1 MKNNE
6 RINNNNNNTNDG
18 LKKGKRKRKETTYAA
33 TKFKIDFSFKRE
45 VFFIIAGAL
54 AGAIVYVIPITV
66 FAIGQGS
73 LYYLTWIVFGHIAGV
88 YSPISAV
95 IISGFMLHVLVAT
108 SIGII
113 SGLFLYK
120 TNILNISKPS
130 NGLKYGLF
138 VGSLVFV
145 LFAIPV
151 QEFVLGPEFAHTID
165 SESATTAGDTST
177 QTPLGLDVSQPM
189 ISQPSATSSAASS
202 PSTTN
207 QSIFIQFRALLNS
220 LTINLIFGITLGL
233 FSSLLSIKFGARY
246 RCPKCDISFSRVDSL
261 QRHLELVHGAK
272 TIHPTRI
279 LILGGGFAGV
289 EVLRRL
295 QDRFQNDVSV
305 DITLVSKDNFLL
317 FTPMLH
323 EVASGMVETRHIV
336 TPIRAFCNRAK
347 FYASKVKSIDLKN
360 RQIQIEY
367 PLSILSIDAANTEN
381 NNIRNPPSAISDQPV
396 RESDRLLLSDVRKT
410 QPDKLSYDYLVI
422 ALGSE
427 TRFFGMAD
435 IEKNV
440 LTIKNW
446 TDAIVIRNHVI
457 HQLELA
463 ELLLR
468 ERPSSKD
475 KMKDSY
481 SIEDRKE
488 DPLTFVV
495 VGGGFAGVETAGE
508 LNDFL
513 RDAVND
519 YYHNIEPKDIRV
531 IVLQAGNRLLPEM
544 SEELSE
550 FAMQKLTESGV
561 KVLLNTRVTGATATS
576 VQLKDGSSIP
586 TNTIIWSGGV
596 APNPI
601 IENLTCEHD
610 KRSGR
615 ILVNKYLEVESYPGV
630 FALGD
635 CAYIIDPNNGNPY
648 PPTAQHAIREGTVVA
663 KNMISSIERKP
674 KNKKAFD
681 YKTKGMMA
689 SIGKRNGVGEI
700 LGLEVQGFL
709 AWWIWRMYYLANLP
723 TLQKKLRVMADWT
736 LDIFFKRDVTML
748 KTFLEGGRDA
758 GSDRTDRT

>member
-1 MKNNE
+1 
-6 RINNNNNNTNDG
+6 
-18 LKKGKRKRKETTYAA
+18 L
-33 TKFKIDFSFKRE
+33 
-45 VFFIIAGAL
+45 
-54 AGAIVYVIPITV
+54 
-66 FAIGQGS
+66 FAIEQGS

-88 YSPISAV
+88 YYPISLV
-95 IISGFMLHVLVAT
+95 IISGFILHILVAT

-113 SGLFLYK
+113 AGLFLYK

-145 LFAIPV
+145 IFSIPV
-151 QEFVLGPEFAHTID
+151 QQFVLGPEFARTIG
-165 SESATTAGDTST
+165 SNSATTAMDKNT
-177 QTPLGLDVSQPM
+177 QPPVPIEDSYPM
-189 ISQPSATSSAASS
+189 ISQPSVTPS
-202 PSTTN
+202 PSPSSSSSTTTTN
-207 QSIFIQFRALLNS
+207 QSIFTQLRALLNS
-220 LTINLIFGITLGL
+220 LTINLVFGITLGL

-246 RCPKCDISFSRVDSL
+246 RCPRCNISFSRVDSL

-272 TIHPTRI
+272 PIHPKRI

-305 DITLVSKDNFLL
+305 DITMVSKDNFFL

-323 EVASGMVETRHIV
+323 EVASGMIETRHIV

-347 FYASKVKSIDLKN
+347 FYAAKVKIIDLDN
-360 RQIQIEY
+360 RQVHIEL
-367 PLSILSIDAANTEN
+367 PLSSSVANTN
-381 NNIRNPPSAISDQPV
+381 SKNLSDSSTTTTTTGYLKQGQ
-396 RESDRLLLSDVRKT
+396 ESNHLLLSDVRIM
-410 QPDKLSYDYLVI
+410 QLDRLSYDYLVI

-427 TRFFGMAD
+427 TKFFGMPD
-435 IEKNV
+435 IEKHA
-440 LTIKNW
+440 LTIKSW

-457 HQLELA
+457 HQLEQA
-463 ELLLR
+463 ELLLGQQRQQRRRQEPFSNDKGNINSDPNSTAR
-468 ERPSSKD
+468 ENL
-475 KMKDSY
+475 
-481 SIEDRKE
+481 
-488 DPLTFVV
+488 LTFVV

-519 YYHNIEPKDIRV
+519 YYHNIEPEDIRV
-531 IVLQAGNRLLPEM
+531 IIIQAGNRLLPEM
-544 SEELSE
+544 SEELAN
-550 FAMQKLTESGV
+550 FAMQKLIESGIEV
-561 KVLLNTRVTGATATS
+561 MLNARVTGATATS
-576 VQLKDGSSIP
+576 VKLKDGKTIP

-610 KRSGR
+610 NRSGR
-615 ILVNKYLEVESYPGV
+615 IKVNKYLEVERYSGV

-635 CAYIIDPNNGNPY
+635 CAHIIDPSTENPY

-663 KNMISSIERKP
+663 KNIISLIEGKP

-689 SIGKRNGVGEI
+689 SIGKRNGVGAI
-700 LGLEVQGFL
+700 LGLEVQGFW

-748 KTFLEGGRDA
+748 KTVLENIQPVNLK
-758 GSDRTDRT
+758 